1 MTEKGV
7 DLTII
12 TPCYNEELS
21 VVDCAREVQKVMLS
35 RLPKVKYE
43 HTFIDNA
50 STDGTVRELQKLLVA
65 QKTLR

>member
-1 MTEKGV
+1 MTEKSV

-21 VVDCAREVQKVMLS
+21 VMDCAREVQKVMLS

-43 HTFIDNA
+43 TSLSI
-50 STDGTVRELQKLLVA
+50 TLQQMAQFGNYEKSLVA